1 MAERPMPFDFQS
13 MIHMLQN
20 LDERFAAY
28 DQRMEEIER
37 MRREQ
42 EREANSVFSN
52 KSKQLESAAEKE
64 QKEARERSSAWNRK
78 ADACLE
84 TAKRIRAQVAQAM
97 SAAAQYG
104 SPAPLELEEND
115 SVDLLRQEQTHLKSL
130 KISDDVQKIL
140 GMYDGSCTLYTRIE
154 QQASAMRKAALQQCN
169 DEISRCLQK
178 YEQERAQAANLRDE
192 QRESCREQEKTRI
205 ERAQQNLVETVR
217 EEVQPQV
224 QAKQYAALNQMMADY
239 DTFQPA
245 KELPQGFELGY
256 AVYDTS
262 AQEKDLVKREIL
274 NKQFSFAKND
284 SDSAQELVVHYGYRF
299 TDEKVSTLF
308 EYDAS
313 NRQKIVEILRGLVM
327 QLLMRIPCGKVRFTF
342 IDPLD
347 RGTTFAIFS
356 RLGEIDERIID
367 THIWSNEDRIEERL
381 QAIVDHTED
390 VIQRCLQGRY
400 RDIIEYNASAGK
412 NAEPLRFLIVMD
424 FPRHFTKR
432 ALDSLESII
441 NKGPQNGVFTIL
453 AGDVSELDSPSCPP
467 ELAKIFGQMH
477 RISTKQGVLYT
488 DYMVGDNLLQYRPL
502 PGSDGEKAQSV
513 IDTLR
518 RGIQEAERIV
528 VTYDEVSEDLLNRPD
543 YWFHYDARNG
553 ICVPIGLEG
562 ANKPVLLQLGG
573 VNRGGKKRPF
583 HAMVAGNIGAGKSNM
598 LHTIIM
604 STLLHYNAEDVQLY
618 LLDFKR
624 GIEFKCYADAKLANF
639 RTIAIDTEPEFGL
652 AVLQELEKE
661 VKHRSARFR
670 EENVDRI
677 EAYRE
682 RMAQRGVVH
691 HGMPRIMVIFD
702 EYQELFHDAEDP
714 IVRECARLLTQ
725 VVLLAGSAMGI
736 HIILATQDVCNV
748 HGLDTSLYAQFE
760 TRIALKCDEAA
771 CKTILS
777 PDNEASRVLVT
788 ADSGQ
793 AVFNDAIGH
802 KDYNHIFRGAFIE
815 REERFRLLKE
825 IHDRQQMMPDLQ
837 TPETRLLLSGVQDDA
852 SNVLNR
858 FCADMQVEDSLDPAN
873 HLYIGQSLSMVNNF
887 HLELWNR
894 AGHNLLLIGRSQ
906 AKARQICAFSA
917 MSLLY
922 ETIRQQ
928 QVIDRPVITVF
939 DFVGSLGADVG
950 GTDLFGNIYGAL
962 PEAFRVFDRDDVIR
976 GLQILQEELAAGERH
991 FVIFFG
997 LNRARR
1003 LMMSSSYY
1011 DRLPRDILVD
1021 LLRRGPENGMNF
1033 IVWANDPA
1041 LYLENYSDTLDLFE
1055 HRIGFNMDPPEY
1067 AATINHVVRQSKD
1080 SVPREEGELNA
1091 ISFNIN
1097 DENQKIRFYG
1107 MPTKEWM
1114 NRFIENCK
1122 AYIQ

>member
-1 MAERPMPFDFQS
+1 MSEQSVSFDFQS
-13 MIHMLQN
+13 MIQMLRD
-20 LDERFAAY
+20 LDNQFSVY
-28 DQRMEEIER
+28 DQRIQEIQR
-37 MRREQ
+37 TRREK
-42 EREANSVFSN
+42 EHEANASY
-52 KSKQLESAAEKE
+52 QSAMDQAKRRAERG
-64 QKEARERSSAWNRK
+64 QQEARKRSRAWDSK
-78 ADACLE
+78 ADACME
-84 TAKRIRAQVAQAM
+84 NAQRIREQIVKALSV
-97 SAAAQYG
+97 AAQYG
-104 SPAPLELEEND
+104 SGTVIDLDEAD
-115 SVDLLRQEQTHLKSL
+115 SLALLRQESENLRRNRQP
-130 KISDDVQKIL
+130 DDVEKLLSMHESGQR
-140 GMYDGSCTLYTRIE
+140 LYRSLE
-154 QQASAMRKAALQQCN
+154 QRAAAMRKAASQQCS
-169 DEISRCLQK
+169 DEIAQFMVK
-178 YEQERAQAANLRDE
+178 YEQEQTQATALRDE
-192 QRESCREQEKTRI
+192 QREACRLQERTRT
-205 ERAQQNLVETVR
+205 ERAQNNLVESVQ
-217 EEVQPQV
+217 EELRPQE
-224 QAKQYAALNQMMADY
+224 QAQDYAALQQMIADY

-245 KELPQGFELGY
+245 RDLPCGFELGY
-256 AVYDTS
+256 AVYDT
-262 AQEKDLVKREIL
+262 AGQETDPVKREIL
-274 NKQFSFAKND
+274 NRQFSFAK
-284 SDSAQELVVHYGYRF
+284 SDADGAQQLEVPYGYRF
-299 TDEKVSTLF
+299 TDPRVSTLF
-308 EYDAS
+308 EYDPA
-313 NRQKIVEILRGLVM
+313 NRQQIVEILRGLVM

-342 IDPLD
+342 IDPVD
-347 RGTTFAIFS
+347 RGNTFALFS

-381 QAIVDHTED
+381 QAIVEHTED

-412 NAEPLRFLIVMD
+412 NAEPLRFLVVMD

-441 NKGPQNGVFTIL
+441 SKGPQNGVFTIL
-453 AGDVSELDSPSCPP
+453 AGDAAELESPGCPP
-467 ELAKIFGQMH
+467 ELTKVFAQMN
-477 RISTKQGVLYT
+477 RITTQEGVLYT
-488 DYMVGDNLLQYRPL
+488 DYSIGGSPL
-502 PGSDGEKAQSV
+502 RFRSLPCPDSGQAQAV

-528 VTYDEVSEDLLNRPD
+528 VTYDEVSEQLPDRPE

-604 STLLHYNAEDVQLY
+604 STLLHYSAEDVQLY

-652 AVLQELEKE
+652 AVLQDLEKE
-661 VKHRSARFR
+661 VKTRSARFR

-682 RMAQRGVVH
+682 HMAQRGVVH
-691 HGMPRIMVIFD
+691 HGMPRILVVFD

-777 PDNEASRVLVT
+777 PDNEAARVLVT

-815 REERFRLLKE
+815 RQDRFRLLSE
-825 IHDRQQMMPDLQ
+825 IHDRQQMMPDLR
-837 TPETRLLLSGVQDDA
+837 TPPTRLLLSGVQDDA

-873 HLYIGQSLSMVNNF
+873 HLYIGQSLSMVNTF
-887 HLELWNR
+887 HLELLNR
-894 AGHNLLLIGRSQ
+894 MGHNLLLVGRSQ

-928 QVIDRPVITVF
+928 HGIARPVITVF
-939 DFVGSLGADVG
+939 DFVGSLDMDLGGA
-950 GTDLFGNIYGAL
+950 DLFGQIYGAL
-962 PEAFRVFDRDDVIR
+962 PEAFRVFDRDDVVR
-976 GLQILQEELAAGERH
+976 GLQILQEELPAGEQH
-991 FVIFFG
+991 FVVFFG

-1003 LMMSSSYY
+1003 LLMSSSYY
-1011 DRLPRDILVD
+1011 DRLPREMLVD

-1055 HRIGFNMDPPEY
+1055 HRIGFNMDPSEY
-1067 AATINHVVRQSKD
+1067 AATINYAVRQSKD
-1080 SVPREEGELNA
+1080 GVPREEGELNA

-1107 MPTKEWM
+1107 MPTRDWID
-1114 NRFIENCK
+1114 RFIANCK